1 MGQGKQVSPCFFLDE
16 GSRCQGSIHFIVGL
30 EGREVQLFQ
39 LDFPKLEWGQVTPY
53 IVYLAL
59 VKAGFR

>member
-1 MGQGKQVSPCFFLDE
+1 MGKGKQVSPRFFLDE
-16 GSRCQGSIHFIVGL
+16 GSLCQGSVHFIVGL

-39 LDFPKLEWGQVTPY
+39 LDFHKLEWGQVTLY

-59 VKAGFR
+59 VKTGFI